1 MSTGSLSQEDSC
13 STSSIS
19 SPESNSWSPC
29 NDDSVFL
36 QPISPTLPV
45 IKTDS
50 ISSRLKQFEGDGSG
64 KKERRRTQNINTA
77 FADLRGCIP
86 NVPTDT
92 KLSKIK
98 TLRLAISYIQ
108 HLMQQLNDERYHV
121 VLGNSTE
128 FPSFYQHTPSVGATE
143 RIMHNRRG
151 MKRAHTD
158 KMRGASQRKR
168 GRTGWPEMVW
178 ALELNRWW

>member
-1 MSTGSLSQEDSC
+1 MSTSSLSQEDSC
-13 STSSIS
+13 CTNSIS
-19 SPESNSWSPC
+19 SPESNVWSPC
-29 NDDSVFL
+29 NEDAVFL

-45 IKTDS
+45 IKAS
-50 ISSRLKQFEGDGSG
+50 VASRLQHIECNIPN

-108 HLMQQLNDERYHV
+108 HLMQQLNDERYHM
-121 VLGNSTE
+121 VLGANAQFNG
-128 FPSFYQHTPSVGATE
+128 FPSFYQHPARVAAPEKVSST
-143 RIMHNRRG
+143 RRG
-151 MKRAHTD
+151 KRAHSD
-158 KMRGASQRKR
+158 
-168 GRTGWPEMVW
+168 MVS
-178 ALELNRWW
+178 ELDIYSE

>member
-1 MSTGSLSQEDSC
+1 MSTSSLSQEDSC
-13 STSSIS
+13 STNSIS
-19 SPESNSWSPC
+19 SPESSTWSPC

-45 IKTDS
+45 IKTGS
-50 ISSRLKQFEGDGSG
+50 ICTRLKQLDVEVSS

-121 VLGNSTE
+121 VLGNNAQLAGYH
-128 FPSFYQHTPSVGATE
+128 SFYQHTAKIATNE
-143 RIMHNRRG
+143 RMMPNRRA
-151 MKRAHTD
+151 MKRTNQE
-158 KMRGASQRKR
+158 RVS
-168 GRTGWPEMVW
+168 
-178 ALELNRWW
+178 